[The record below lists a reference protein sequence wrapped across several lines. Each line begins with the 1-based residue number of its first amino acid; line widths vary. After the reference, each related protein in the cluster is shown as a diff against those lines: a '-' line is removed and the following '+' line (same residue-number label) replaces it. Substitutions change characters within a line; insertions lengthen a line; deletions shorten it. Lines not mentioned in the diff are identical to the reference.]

1 MLFEL
6 DQNGRAQG
14 CQYGDSRYGNYGF
27 PDEQGPEQWDIEMLD
42 ILEEVFMLDEL
53 EPCMIEPK
61 PQAAPME
68 KQESFPGDPL
78 DPTKLL

>member
-1 MLFEL
+1 MVEPR
-6 DQNGRAQG
+6 DVNMVIVDMEIMDVPG
-14 CQYGDSRYGNYGF
+14 
-27 PDEQGPEQWDIEMLD
+27 EQGPEQWDIEMLD